1 MKYSEEYVI
10 CLLNQIEDLKY
21 DIKKIKRKQVIE
33 ICAINWGIGISVAET
48 LRKLGRMDMYSY
60 IMADDSILFKTYQIG
75 HQLHQLPNR
84 NPP

>member
-21 DIKKIKRKQVIE
+21 DIKKIKRKHVIE

-60 IMADDSILFKTYQIG
+60 IIANDSILFKKYQIG
-75 HQLHQLPNR
+75 HQLDQLKL
-84 NPP
+84 